1 MVTLMLSRCKQAVT
15 QTASTASLLS
25 LPGRTFAACF
35 LIRRYRQSRAM
46 LLLLLLTGTV
56 GAAAQPETLEHQVK
70 AAFLYQFPAY
80 VEWPASSFADSTSP
94 LIFGMLEAD
103 AIADELIAISRD
115 NLVSG
120 RTIVVRKM
128 RPGDSMEG
136 LNVLYVG
143 QSQTRTSEPL
153 LLQALMEAVL
163 TITEAPAQR
172 PDGSVINFAIIDDR
186 VRFDV
191 SLAMADQAGLTISSR
206 LLQVARRVIE
216 PNP

>member
-1 MVTLMLSRCKQAVT
+1 MATLILRRCKHIADRILKTAWLVLRKNFITLQSMHWQQARV
-15 QTASTASLLS
+15 
-25 LPGRTFAACF
+25 
-35 LIRRYRQSRAM
+35 
-46 LLLLLLTGTV
+46 LLLFLALTNNAGV
-56 GAAAQPETLEHQVK
+56 VAQTEVLEHQVK

-80 VEWPASSFADSTSP
+80 VEWPASSFADSSSP
-94 LIFGMLEAD
+94 LVFGMLEAD

-115 NLVSG
+115 NLASG
-120 RTIVVRKM
+120 RPIVVRKLQ
-128 RPGDSMEG
+128 PGDSTEG
-136 LNVLYVG
+136 LNVLFVG

-153 LLQALMEAVL
+153 LLQALTGAIL

-172 PDGSVINFAIIDDR
+172 PNGSVINFAIIDDK

-191 SLAMADQAGLTISSR
+191 SLAMAEQAELAISSR